1 MSTLSQFLG
10 GSGSTQ
16 LPFGIKPTA
25 FYVDA
30 LVVGAGGGPA
40 DNPSS
45 PSPSGAG
52 GGRVVQVFNLLIEKN
67 VLYTITVGLCPA
79 SFSFNGGDSAFGS
92 IIAQGGGAVTQP
104 GGSGGGGL
112 PYFGGIGPTSGTPP
126 GNAVFPTVGTYI
138 INDVLNSSNIIS
150 SGNNGGVSGGTFG
163 GRGGGGGAGS
173 IGGNGGPSGGAFGGN
188 GGNGLISTIKGPG
201 GTGGPYYYGAG
212 RGGTGG
218 GGIFGPDGST
228 GFGSGG
234 PGTGTGGQNGSVIIA
249 YPNTFNLA
257 TTTGAPNVFTG
268 ATATRVGYHV
278 YEFLGSG
285 TILFN

>member
-30 LVVGAGGGPA
+30 LIVGAGGGPA
-40 DNPSS
+40 DS
-45 PSPSGAG
+45 PVFPLSSGAG
-52 GGRVVQVFNLLIEKN
+52 GGRVVQAFNLLIEKN

-79 SFSFNGGDSAFGS
+79 GFSFNGGDSAFGS
-92 IIAQGGGAVTQP
+92 IIAQGGGAFGQA
-104 GGSGGGGL
+104 GGSGGGRLGQA
-112 PYFGGIGPTSGTPP
+112 I
-126 GNAVFPTVGTYI
+126 FPTVGTYSV
-138 INDVLNSSNIIS
+138 NDVLNVSTIIS
-150 SGNNGGVSGGTFG
+150 SGNSGGATVIG
-163 GRGGGGGAGS
+163 GLSDGGGGGAGS
-173 IGGNGGPSGGAFGGN
+173 PGGNAPGSTTAGSGGS
-188 GGNGLISTIKGPG
+188 GLISTIKGSG
-201 GTGGPYYYGAG
+201 GVGGPYFYGAG
-212 RGGTGG
+212 RGGPSSINPGGTG
-218 GGIFGPDGST
+218 S
-228 GFGSGG
+228 GSGG
-234 PGTGTGGQNGSVIIA
+234 AGTGTGGQNGGVIIA

-285 TILFN
+285 TITFT